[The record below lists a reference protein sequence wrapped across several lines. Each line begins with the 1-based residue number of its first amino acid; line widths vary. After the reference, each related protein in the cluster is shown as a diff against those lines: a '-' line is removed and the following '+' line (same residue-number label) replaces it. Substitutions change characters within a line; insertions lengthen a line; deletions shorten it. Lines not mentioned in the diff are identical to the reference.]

1 MPGTFPA
8 AAPTLSGDTLSIS
21 RFLQSPLLLR
31 RRLRDY
37 KDLRFVAD
45 QLLTQRFRSQGG
57 AVLYEMTEPFVS
69 DRTVEAVGPGSEY
82 PYANLPTG
90 TAAIAAIQKWGQK
103 VLLTDEEIS
112 RNVYAGAA
120 VDRQLRKVLNS
131 VIKQV
136 DGVAMSAISSA
147 VTQQFDSTANG
158 GGVWTGA
165 TPTILRD
172 ILRAKAVIYGLNL
185 GYHPDTLVVNDVQY
199 AYLMTDTNIT
209 NAWRRETTDNPVY
222 SGMVERVAGLTVIVS
237 PALPTSGGAYVLDS
251 TSLGGMADEMDDA
264 PGYAVA
270 DLAVQIKSIRKDEND
285 AWDLQGRR
293 KTVPVVQ
300 EPGAACKIVN
310 IGAI

>member
-1 MPGTFPA
+1 MPGAFPA

-21 RFLQSPLLLR
+21 RFLQSPEQIR

-37 KDLRFVAD
+37 TDLRFVSD
-45 QLLTQRFRSQGG
+45 QLLVQRFRSSGG

-69 DRTVEAVGPGSEY
+69 DRTAEAVSAGSEY

-103 VLLTDEEIS
+103 VLLTDEEIE
-112 RNVYAGAA
+112 RNAYAGAA
-120 VDRQLRKVLNS
+120 VDRQMRKVVNS
-131 VIKQV
+131 IIQQV
-136 DGVAMSAISSA
+136 DSITMSAIASA
-147 VTQQFDSTANG
+147 VTNAFNVTGSG

-165 TPTILRD
+165 TPTIMRD
-172 ILRAKAVIYGLNL
+172 ILRAKAAIYALNL
-185 GYHPDTLVVNDVQY
+185 GYKPDTLVVNDTQY
-199 AYLMTDTNIT
+199 AYMMTDTNIT

-222 SGMVERVAGLTVIVS
+222 TGMVETVAGLNVIVS
-237 PALPTSGGAYVLDS
+237 PNLPATTAYVLDS
-251 TSLGGMADEMDDA
+251 TALGGMADETGGA

-270 DLAVQIKSIRKDEND
+270 DLAVQIKSIRKEAQD

-300 EPGAACKIVN
+300 EPGAAIKLTNVGI
-310 IGAI
+310 

>member
-8 AAPTLSGDTLSIS
+8 AAPVLTGDSLAIS
-21 RFLQSPLLLR
+21 RFLQSPTAIA

-37 KDLRFVAD
+37 QDLRFVAD

-69 DRTVEAVGPGSEY
+69 DRTAEAVSAGSEY

-90 TAAIAAIQKWGQK
+90 TGAVAAIQKWGQK
-103 VLLTDEEIS
+103 VLLTDEEIA

-120 VDRQLRKVLNS
+120 VDRQMRKVVNTIIS
-131 VIKQV
+131 QV
-136 DGVAMSAISSA
+136 DAIAMSAISSA
-147 VTQQFDSTANG
+147 VTATQAGTDWS
-158 GGVWTGA
+158 GA
-165 TPTILRD
+165 TPAFLRD
-172 ILRAKAVIYGLNL
+172 ILKAKAKILTLNL
-185 GYHPDTLVVNDVQY
+185 GYHPDTLVVNDNQY
-199 AYLMTDTNIT
+199 AFMMSDTVIT

-222 SGMVERVAGLTVIVS
+222 TGTVEMVAGLHIVVS
-237 PALPTSGGAYVLDS
+237 PAIPVGNAYVLDS
-251 TSLGGMADEMDDA
+251 TSLGGMADEVDGA
-264 PGYAVA
+264 PGYSVA

-300 EPGAACKIVN
+300 EPGAAVKLTGLI
-310 IGAI
+310 I